1 MLRILKDR
9 AYFKNLQYYFIGWE
23 CQFLKKAALKGRG
36 PSFSN
41 KKKGKK
47 KKVLLLKKL
56 YKEVALYLVSAFEAD
71 V

>member
-1 MLRILKDR
+1 MLRIPKDI
-9 AYFKNLQYYFIGWE
+9 AFFKNQQYYFIGWE

-47 KKVLLLKKL
+47 KKVLLLKTL
-56 YKEVALYLVSAFEAD
+56 FKEAVLHWVSAFEAD
-71 V
+71 I